1 MKQETGMKL
10 VESREICL
18 PKAWVYEYL
27 GSAREQQENSS
38 GPIVRLTEQSK
49 SIGVQDPG
57 NSSVP

>member
-1 MKQETGMKL
+1 MKH

-38 GPIVRLTEQSK
+38 GPIVHITEQSE
-49 SIGVQDPG
+49 SIGVQDPE
-57 NSSVP
+57 NSSSVP